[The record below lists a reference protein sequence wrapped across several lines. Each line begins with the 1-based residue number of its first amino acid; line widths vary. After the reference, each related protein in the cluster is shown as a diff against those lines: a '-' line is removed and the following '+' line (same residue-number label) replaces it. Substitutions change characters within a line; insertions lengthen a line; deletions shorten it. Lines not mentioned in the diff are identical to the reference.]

1 MVFDFENTLIGGFGN
16 EKEIAS
22 LSSFILK
29 SRRPKVRLNEMYVE
43 KLAHVL
49 QEKDSSTSVLV
60 TGWEQT
66 KETPT
71 GAAVLYAID
80 EGGEFYAMDYFA
92 SFGEASEEILTYFA
106 QEWGLELT
114 EEDAVKLIDACLLNL
129 MKSYPHMKNFYMIM
143 KIVDQQGIRVLRS
156 HIFSLYSRFTNNKI
170 VLSMLG
176 RPP

>member
-1 MVFDFENTLIGGFGN
+1 MVFEFENTLIGGFGN